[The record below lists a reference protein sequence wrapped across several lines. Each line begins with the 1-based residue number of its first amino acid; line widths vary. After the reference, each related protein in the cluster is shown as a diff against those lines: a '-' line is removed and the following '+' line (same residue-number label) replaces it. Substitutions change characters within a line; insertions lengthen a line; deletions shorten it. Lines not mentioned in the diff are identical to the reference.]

1 MPLLRLMAC
10 SIAAFAALIS
20 AGHAGPCAVDIDT
33 MQRRIDARLE
43 AIAAAGPFMRE
54 GAFAGMGDQPTP
66 RSIAAVEARRGE
78 ISTRKVA
85 AVRRAMAQARA
96 ADAVG
101 DNRTCEKML
110 ARVTRVL
117 GP

>member
-54 GAFAGMGDQPTP
+54 GAFAGMGDQPT
-66 RSIAAVEARRGE
+66 AAEARRGE

>member
-1 MPLLRLMAC
+1 MSLLRLMAC
-10 SIAAFAALIS
+10 SIAAFAALTS

-43 AIAAAGPFMRE
+43 AIAA
-54 GAFAGMGDQPTP
+54 GMGDQPTP
-66 RSIAAVEARRGE
+66 RSIAAAEAKRGE

-96 ADAVG
+96 ADAAG
-101 DNRTCEKML
+101 DNRTCKKML

>member
-1 MPLLRLMAC
+1 MSLLRLMAC

-43 AIAAAGPFMRE
+43 ATAAAGPFMRE

-78 ISTRKVA
+78 ISAHKVA
-85 AVRRAMAQARA
+85 AVRRPWRKPAPPMA
-96 ADAVG
+96 
-101 DNRTCEKML
+101 L
-110 ARVTRVL
+110 ATTAHVKRCSR
-117 GP
+117 G